1 MIKKSKLIFYSI
13 ILSTL
18 MITSGITA
26 CTKQTSESTAASSI
40 ESSVKDNELK
50 KANSAALNNLEALDT
65 NKEVADVESD
75 YEYSKEIQ
83 FWTPEQK
90 LEITTKSEL
99 NMSKADDKIPA
110 VQFFLDDKF
119 SIEIDTKYSYE
130 TLADSNQKYSIY
142 PNADGI
148 NAVGNLYYYEDSENG
163 DSKQNVKEAIR
174 LRGGSVGWGS
184 GDIMYMLQNVNFETG
199 EKLRKPIVT
208 TVVMD
213 RKERETLTPEYYVND
228 NGEFYA
234 QWDPVEGA
242 DAYAIISYYKM
253 PDMDRLDEMIK
264 ENNEKAKQHEK
275 DATPDDPLVINELE
289 VAKESKDDGT
299 ANIFYMENSKVSVVD
314 IVGNTKYSINEAE
327 FYDEYIKKKAEAGYV
342 TSSPNYIQTS
352 LLPESTRYLAVV
364 ALKKGM
370 GADKSEN
377 SSNNTAEDDTI
388 SEVLKELDEAT
399 KEPA

>member
-213 RKERETLTPEYYVND
+213 RKERETLTMLMIMVNFMHS
-228 NGEFYA
+228 G
-234 QWDPVEGA
+234 
-242 DAYAIISYYKM
+242 I
-253 PDMDRLDEMIK
+253 L
-264 ENNEKAKQHEK
+264 
-275 DATPDDPLVINELE
+275 
-289 VAKESKDDGT
+289 
-299 ANIFYMENSKVSVVD
+299 
-314 IVGNTKYSINEAE
+314 
-327 FYDEYIKKKAEAGYV
+327 
-342 TSSPNYIQTS
+342 
-352 LLPESTRYLAVV
+352 
-364 ALKKGM
+364 
-370 GADKSEN
+370 
-377 SSNNTAEDDTI
+377 
-388 SEVLKELDEAT
+388 
-399 KEPA
+399 